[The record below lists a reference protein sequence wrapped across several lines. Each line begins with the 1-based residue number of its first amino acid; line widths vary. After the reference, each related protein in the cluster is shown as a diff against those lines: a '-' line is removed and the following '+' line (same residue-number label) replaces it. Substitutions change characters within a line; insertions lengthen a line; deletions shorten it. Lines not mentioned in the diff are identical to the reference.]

1 MQLESR
7 TLADVVLAVPI
18 GRIDHPNAQA
28 LEQALQPLLVAAQAS
43 AAALVLDFEGVDYI
57 SSMGLRVL
65 MVAAKQLR
73 ARNRRIAVSGLVPA
87 VREIFA
93 IARFDHVLE
102 VFPTVRDALRAL
114 SAAALQAYDARS

>member
-1 MQLESR
+1 MQFESR

-28 LEQALQPLLVAAQAS
+28 LEQALQPILKGASTSALL
-43 AAALVLDFEGVDYI
+43 LDFGRVDYI

-65 MVAAKQLR
+65 MVAAKHLR
-73 ARNRRIAVSGLVPA
+73 SRGRRIAVADLVPA
-87 VREIFA
+87 VQEIFA
-93 IARFDHVLE
+93 IARFEHVLE

-114 SAAALQAYDARS
+114 STAALDAYDGGR